1 MELNLVYTL
10 DVAVEEAYKYVDK
23 IFSQDPK
30 PYVKL
35 SGLIDEARIIIGHMI
50 DYDIIPE
57 NIHILLPFIDI
68 YMSECPYEENS
79 VEKWELEK
87 CLEYIK
93 KYQ

>member
-1 MELNLVYTL
+1 MELNLIYTL

-23 IFSQDPK
+23 FFLQNPK

-35 SGLIDEARIIIGHMI
+35 SGLIDEAREIIGIMI
-50 DYDIIPE
+50 DCDIIPE
-57 NIHILLPFIDI
+57 NIEILLPFLEI
-68 YMSECPYEENS
+68 YMTECPYSENS

-93 KYQ
+93 KN